1 MEQEL
6 DVLLKTDH
14 PNIVRVVALL
24 HDDFNFY
31 IVTDLVSGG
40 ELFNHIIKNKVFSE
54 ANSANLVKQ
63 LLLAVNYM
71 H

>member
-31 IVTDLVSGG
+31 IVTDFVSGG
-40 ELFNHIIKNKVFSE
+40 ELFNHIINNKVFSE
-54 ANSANLVKQ
+54 ANSANMIKQ